1 MNQTTLALLLV
12 STVALALAQS
22 RAVDATSGSMP
33 GLPADAEPSRSAA
46 PADWKAWA
54 AWAEKLR
61 PVTDGQGHGPDI
73 GSDEWAG
80 ALGKK
85 LGIGGVAGSK
95 EWRAAVEK
103 KLAAKDKPA
112 VKQERA
118 LLASHDTEATFV
130 GLKDHRCMGLT
141 SLCPDQ
147 CGDSGKLATFKIVKY
162 LEYKKLGEY
171 GDPKQEEFM
180 VLIEDNRKRP
190 KVPAAT
196 RDAVLALQPGERVH
210 LKWNHDYVTQEGSKF
225 PERPVIVLRP
235 LQGKRPK

>member
-12 STVALALAQS
+12 STVALAQS
-22 RAVDATSGSMP
+22 RAVDATSVSMP

-103 KLAAKDKPA
+103 KLVTKDKPA

-210 LKWNHDYVTQEGSKF
+210 LQWNHDYVTQEGSKF